1 MKHYVYKIT
10 NLKNGKIYIGSRS
23 HPKPIDDSYMSSS
36 KVMKNL
42 YKIEGIDNFKKEI
55 IKEFNYRKEANEYE
69 DMLINQYLINSPEDI
84 YNLRRSG
91 VKDNNQNIFNKRN
104 DIWGDFYEE
113 IRSKYLNG
121 IKPNELAKL
130 YNCDRGTIDNITND
144 LKINNKWSKAWDFEG
159 EIIKDYNNG
168 NSRVFLSKKYK
179 CDVKTINHMLFKNNI
194 NIRSYHEQHILNKQN
209 NITPCI
215 KKEVDIEMFK
225 KLYLDENLSLK
236 ECAKY
241 FNLYVGTLKRIA
253 IDNNISIKNR
263 VDTLKNRKQRH
274 KAWDFVE
281 QIKTDFKTINKTG
294 LLKKYNIKDF
304 KTLNS
309 ILNYENHT
317 P

>member
-1 MKHYVYKIT
+1 M
-10 NLKNGKIYIGSRS
+10 KNGKIYIGSRS

-69 DMLINQYLINSPEDI
+69 DMLINQYLIDSPEDI

-144 LKINNKWSKAWDFEG
+144 LKINNKWSSG
-159 EIIKDYNNG
+159 
-168 NSRVFLSKKYK
+168 
-179 CDVKTINHMLFKNNI
+179 
-194 NIRSYHEQHILNKQN
+194 
-209 NITPCI
+209 
-215 KKEVDIEMFK
+215 
-225 KLYLDENLSLK
+225 
-236 ECAKY
+236 
-241 FNLYVGTLKRIA
+241 
-253 IDNNISIKNR
+253 
-263 VDTLKNRKQRH
+263 
-274 KAWDFVE
+274 
-281 QIKTDFKTINKTG
+281 
-294 LLKKYNIKDF
+294 
-304 KTLNS
+304 
-309 ILNYENHT
+309 
-317 P
+317 